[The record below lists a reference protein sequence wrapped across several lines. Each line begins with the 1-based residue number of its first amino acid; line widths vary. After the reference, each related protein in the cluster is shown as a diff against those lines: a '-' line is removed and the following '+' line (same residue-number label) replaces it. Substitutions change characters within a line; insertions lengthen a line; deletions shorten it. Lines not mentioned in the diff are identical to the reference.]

1 MKNCTI
7 LFSLFIHSLC
17 FGQKQSHQKTDLN
30 TIYVCIDSISYK
42 QLWQSKYLK
51 DTLFLCR
58 ESKQETNTD
67 SYIGKY
73 LIGESSTLEFFQPKN
88 TNHAGDHLGD
98 WGIEFKTRNI
108 NILDELIEKSKFLNF
123 PIDTFT
129 TKTVLDSLQIPWYKS
144 LKFKNSKNALI
155 ILEYQQEFLEFL
167 GFSKKQISQPMTF
180 KDYNSILSNGNE
192 YPRQF
197 SMVTYIKLFA
207 DKKSIENLQNY
218 AKLNNCTTIGNKFTN
233 GTTTIEYIEVDTLP
247 EFTIQEIGISLLK
260 DQNFRLEKIS
270 DNLYIKVNG
279 KVASLIFNKYD

>member
-1 MKNCTI
+1 
-7 LFSLFIHSLC
+7 
-17 FGQKQSHQKTDLN
+17 
-30 TIYVCIDSISYK
+30 
-42 QLWQSKYLK
+42 
-51 DTLFLCR
+51 
-58 ESKQETNTD
+58 
-67 SYIGKY
+67 
-73 LIGESSTLEFFQPKN
+73 
-88 TNHAGDHLGD
+88 
-98 WGIEFKTRNI
+98 
-108 NILDELIEKSKFLNF
+108 
-123 PIDTFT
+123 
-129 TKTVLDSLQIPWYKS
+129 
-144 LKFKNSKNALI
+144 
-155 ILEYQQEFLEFL
+155 
-167 GFSKKQISQPMTF
+167 MTF

-279 KVASLIFNKYD
+279 KVASLIFKKYD